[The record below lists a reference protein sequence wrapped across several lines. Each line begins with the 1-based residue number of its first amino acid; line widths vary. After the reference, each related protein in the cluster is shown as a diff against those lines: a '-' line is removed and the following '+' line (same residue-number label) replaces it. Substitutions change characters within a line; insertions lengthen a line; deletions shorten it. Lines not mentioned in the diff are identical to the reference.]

1 MSVFP
6 IFVKLEGKLVVVA
19 GGGAVAEEK
28 IGPMLRAGAHIRVIA
43 PAATPQIAEWASAG
57 KIDWREKPF
66 EPADLDGALLAFAAT
81 SAPGVNQAVFQESE
95 SRGILCN
102 AVDDTEHCR
111 FYCGA
116 VVQRGDLQIAISTNG
131 RSPALA
137 QRLRKELEAQFGAEY
152 RLWLEWLGEARTAVR
167 ASGLTP
173 ERAKAV
179 LHELASRESYERF
192 LGGSA
197 KEVASRGGD

>member
-6 IFVKLEGKLVVVA
+6 IFVRLEGKQVVMA

-28 IGPMLRAGAHIRVIA
+28 LGALLRAGARIRVIA
-43 PAATPQIAEWASAG
+43 PTVTPRIAEWVLAG
-57 KIDWREKPF
+57 EIEWKEKPF
-66 EPADLDGALLAFAAT
+66 QPGDLEGAFLVFAAT
-81 SAPGVNQAVFQESE
+81 AAAAVNEEVFREAE
-95 SRGILCN
+95 ARGILCN

-116 VVQRGDLQIAISTNG
+116 VVQRGDLQIAVSTNG

-137 QRLRKELEAQFGAEY
+137 QRLRKELEAQFGPEY
-152 RLWLEWLGEARTAVR
+152 GPWVDWLGEARAAVR
-167 ASGLTP
+167 ASGLP
-173 ERAKAV
+173 SERAKAV

-192 LGGSA
+192 VRDSQRR
-197 KEVASRGGD
+197 VASPGRD